1 MLHLR
6 SGNDKLEPNKN
17 RYFRSRNGNTWVC
30 CASCQ
35 PGKNGL
41 RTGKCNQCY
50 GSDRSLDNYKIDVN
64 SLMNALKAKYPK
76 LAALTGAEDRD
87 LIGTLK
93 ELKDAKETAKTIE
106 AANILRDL
114 IQYKA
119 LENMQ

>member
-1 MLHLR
+1 MIN
-6 SGNDKLEPNKN
+6 SN
-17 RYFRSRNGNTWVC
+17 
-30 CASCQ
+30 Q
-35 PGKNGL
+35 PKIAIFAVAMAILGSAALVANPG
-41 RTGKCNQCY
+41 RMAYARENATNATGVTGVLTITKY
-50 GSDRSLDNYKIDVN
+50 VE

-93 ELKDAKETAKTIE
+93 ELKDAKETAKTIV

>member
-1 MLHLR
+1 MINSNQPKIAIFAVAMAILGSAR
-6 SGNDKLEPNKN
+6 
-17 RYFRSRNGNTWVC
+17 
-30 CASCQ
+30 ASCQ

-50 GSDRSLDNYKIDVN
+50 GSDRSLDNYEIDVN

-93 ELKDAKETAKTIE
+93 ESERCKRNSKNYSR
-106 AANILRDL
+106 ANILRDL

>member
-1 MLHLR
+1 MINSNQTKIAIFAVAMAILGSAALVA
-6 SGNDKLEPNKN
+6 N
-17 RYFRSRNGNTWVC
+17 
-30 CASCQ
+30 
-35 PGKNGL
+35 PGRMAYAQENATNA
-41 RTGKCNQCY
+41 TGVT
-50 GSDRSLDNYKIDVN
+50 GVLTITKIDVN

-93 ELKDAKETAKTIE
+93 ELKDAKETAKTIV

>member
-1 MLHLR
+1 MSDTKTNTIGMLFVAMALLLGAALIANPIR
-6 SGNDKLEPNKN
+6 QANAQGNMTNDMN
-17 RYFRSRNGNTWVC
+17 
-30 CASCQ
+30 Q
-35 PGKNGL
+35 
-41 RTGKCNQCY
+41 TGAVGVLTVKT
-50 GSDRSLDNYKIDVN
+50 IDVD
-64 SLMNALKAKYPK
+64 SLMNQLKAKYPK

-93 ELKDAKETAKTIE
+93 ELKDAKEAAKTIV